1 MTKTAKQIEKLLMKT
16 ARILN
21 RLESRRARG
30 EVRVDELR
38 IRLDEARWKQQVFAR
53 ECAEATGR
61 LVALREVRQ
70 LNEGKD

>member
-53 ECAEATGR
+53 ERAEATGR